1 MVIVTEFKGDQK
13 SFHHFWCPLMY
24 KHQECSFYIKGEF
37 IFPKDLKNLHINKE
51 PKGGPILNC
60 PIDYIPTYKAMIE
73 LQAKPKGWNGDHV
86 KLGAPF
92 YDTMGQLQTPSL

>member
-13 SFHHFWCPLMY
+13 SFHHYWCPLMY

-37 IFPKDLKNLHINKE
+37 IYPKDLKNLHVNKE

-60 PIDYIPTYKAMIE
+60 PIDKIPQYRGMIE
-73 LQAKPKGWNGDHV
+73 LQKKDKNWKGTEKDIGDW
-86 KLGAPF
+86 F
-92 YDTMGQLQTPSL
+92 YDLG

>member
-13 SFHHFWCPLMY
+13 SFHHYWCPLMY

-37 IFPKDLKNLHINKE
+37 IYPRDLKNLHVNKE

-60 PIDYIPTYKAMIE
+60 PIDKIPQYRGMIE
-73 LQAKPKGWNGDHV
+73 LQKKDKNWKGTEKDIGDW
-86 KLGAPF
+86 F
-92 YDTMGQLQTPSL
+92 YDLG